1 MITFQKALLLAI
13 DRHKETDLRL
23 PDFANLPPELA
34 NAPEAA
40 IDLGGLPMKKVFATY
55 IGEVGALGPESDQM
69 ARAQY
74 DPTTHRYRLLINTAV
89 LKPEYTASI
98 DSTTNA
104 GASSIF
110 ARSFLAFSYRAAC
123 EALVKEEIN
132 KDPSLE
138 NRLEPTLALYNA
150 LYQFQMASSV
160 NKIDLFEGRIIQGD
174 KNLAFKLWREGNYGL
189 MAQRVMYSFTESV
202 NQGLSDWKKATA
214 PTTAR

>member
-13 DRHKETDLRL
+13 DRHKETNLRL

-34 NAPEAA
+34 KALEVA
-40 IDLGGLPMKKVFATY
+40 IDLGGLPMKKVFAAY

-89 LKPEYTASI
+89 LKPEYTNYM
-98 DSTTNA
+98 DDPD
-104 GASSIF
+104 GRVSSGL
-110 ARSFLAFSYRAAC
+110 ARSLLAFSYRAAC
-123 EALVKEEIN
+123 EALVKERIGQ
-132 KDPSLE
+132 DPSLE